1 MKTTII
7 RHVISIITMVFL
19 PNSFNILSAQEDL
32 SKTKFRIPEN
42 EFLVDRLVRQLEEE
56 VKILNIQSKEYESV
70 LNFVSRTKQDF
81 EKIDFKSIDIENEDS
96 LSKLRREVI
105 NTLENNRI
113 DSDDIGDF
121 ELKSILA
128 QQRRILIQMIEA
140 LGLDEDIDANEISN
154 LQNSVNNFFSK
165 SSSKIQGMK
174 QVNQSEIEKKENHLE
189 ELYNH
194 KGQNTDLH
202 RVAILM
208 GLPAFCVTIL
218 LLFLVPYYLE
228 RNKEEGNTTEQSNK
242 QSLLDVAT
250 VLLLTMTILILGL
263 AKMITGE
270 VLGTLLGGISG
281 YVLNRT
287 MKN

>member
-128 QQRRILIQMIEA
+128 QQRRILIQMNEA
-140 LGLDEDIDANEISN
+140 S
-154 LQNSVNNFFSK
+154 
-165 SSSKIQGMK
+165 
-174 QVNQSEIEKKENHLE
+174 
-189 ELYNH
+189 
-194 KGQNTDLH
+194 
-202 RVAILM
+202 
-208 GLPAFCVTIL
+208 
-218 LLFLVPYYLE
+218 
-228 RNKEEGNTTEQSNK
+228 
-242 QSLLDVAT
+242 
-250 VLLLTMTILILGL
+250 
-263 AKMITGE
+263 
-270 VLGTLLGGISG
+270 
-281 YVLNRT
+281 
-287 MKN
+287 

>member
-1 MKTTII
+1 
-7 RHVISIITMVFL
+7 
-19 PNSFNILSAQEDL
+19 
-32 SKTKFRIPEN
+32 
-42 EFLVDRLVRQLEEE
+42 
-56 VKILNIQSKEYESV
+56 
-70 LNFVSRTKQDF
+70 
-81 EKIDFKSIDIENEDS
+81 
-96 LSKLRREVI
+96 
-105 NTLENNRI
+105 
-113 DSDDIGDF
+113 
-121 ELKSILA
+121 
-128 QQRRILIQMIEA
+128 
-140 LGLDEDIDANEISN
+140 
-154 LQNSVNNFFSK
+154 
-165 SSSKIQGMK
+165 MK

-270 VLGTLLGGISG
+270 VLGTLLGVISG